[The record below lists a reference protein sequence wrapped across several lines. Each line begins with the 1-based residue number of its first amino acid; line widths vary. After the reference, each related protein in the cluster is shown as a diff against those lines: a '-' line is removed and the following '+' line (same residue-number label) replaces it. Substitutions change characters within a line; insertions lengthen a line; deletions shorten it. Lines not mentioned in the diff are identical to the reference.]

1 MAKDP
6 HVSISLTGLAMVV
19 FLIFS
24 SSFLQA
30 AQGTYTPSSSPASS
44 CILVILQVGSDFS
57 IDIHACRIRQ
67 EDGNEVRRAGE
78 EAGVPAVGD
87 AGGGDRHGGG
97 GVRAVRAVHGLP
109 VLRVVEREQL
119 RGHEMLLRHRLQHP
133 RQALRRLRLLSPH
146 LRLWCHQLHQP
157 TAAMTTHL
165 LLLLIQ
171 FDLFH
176 DQYTYAPESFNCFLM
191 RLQTY

>member
-44 CILVILQVGSDFS
+44 CILVILPKVDRIPLIDF
-57 IDIHACRIRQ
+57 HACRTRQ
-67 EDGNEVRRAGE
+67 EDGDEVRRAGE
-78 EAGVPAVGD
+78 EVDVPA
-87 AGGGDRHGGG
+87 GGDRHGGG